1 MKQSILAMALVSLVA
16 CGGGSGGPTGPS
28 SIGAPTLTTANTSIF
43 IGQTVQFSATGAG
56 TIRWGGDNPEVATI
70 DQATGRVTGM
80 GNGRVTIWA
89 ENEGGRTTRLLRG
102 LPSFA
107 GTWEGSWV
115 IESCTAT
122 GAFAIIDTCADVPV
136 GGSAGLGLRLTQT
149 DDRIASGTIVFGSA
163 PGSTTAAT
171 VGDDGQVRM
180 TASLNP
186 LPGNPIRVNVEN
198 LVLSSPSAGSVEGSI
213 EQVWSGLDVDGR
225 MRVGGRIAS
234 LTRISGGPALL
245 ARPRDARTLEDLIR
259 LMMSNR

>member
-1 MKQSILAMALVSLVA
+1 MKQSILAMALGTLVA

-43 IGQTVQFSATGAG
+43 IGQTVQFSATGTG

-70 DQATGRVTGM
+70 DQTTGRVTGV

-107 GTWEGSWV
+107 GTWEGSWL
-115 IESCTAT
+115 IERCTAT
-122 GAFAIIDTCADVPV
+122 GTFVTFDACAGVPV
-136 GGSAGLGLRLTQT
+136 GRTAGLGLRFTQT
-149 DDRIASGTIVFGSA
+149 DDRIAPGMIVFGSA
-163 PGSTTAAT
+163 LGSTAAAT

-186 LPGNPIRVNVEN
+186 LPGNPIRVNVED
-198 LVLSSPSAGSVEGSI
+198 LVLSSPSAGSLEGSL
-213 EQVWSGLDVDGR
+213 EQVWTGLDLDGT

-245 ARPRDARTLEDLIR
+245 AAPRDVRTLEDLIR
-259 LMMSNR
+259 LMMSGR